1 MPTRGHPFSWQIKKP
16 RYGSRGL
23 AVKNHC
29 VAALGEFVGT
39 TLFLLFALSAANIA
53 HLPSTS
59 VTGITAAGQAGSTA
73 QTSNTSNLLY
83 IAFGFGISLTVTAW
97 VFFRVSGGLFN
108 PAITLGM
115 LLVGALSPLRAAI
128 LAFVQLLGGIVGTAI
143 LDALTPG
150 TLNVRT
156 TLAPDMN
163 ISRGLFLE
171 AAMTALLMLAI
182 LLLAAE
188 KSRVT
193 YQAPLPIGLALFISQ
208 LASVYWTGG
217 SLNVTHESQ
226 PARTF
231 GPDVVLHTFE
241 NYTWIYFLG
250 PALGATVAA
259 LFYRLIKFL
268 EYETVLAK
276 DVDGAEAR
284 HPKDRDIRVETGTE
298 RVEPKGGVP
307 VEATGFGQG
316 MLRSQDAYLEN
327 RPGPLAD
334 PSDLF
339 KKMDH
344 LQGMMTSILVHLEGE
359 NGVHELDRRLSGDTV
374 AFRPTFNSITE
385 KAEAT
390 RST

>member
-1 MPTRGHPFSWQIKKP
+1 VPQ
-16 RYGSRGL
+16 
-23 AVKNHC
+23 
-29 VAALGEFVGT
+29 FVGT

-73 QTSNTSNLLY
+73 QILNTSNH

-128 LAFVQLLGGIVGTAI
+128 LAFVQLLGGIVGTAL

-156 TLAPDMN
+156 TLAPGMSV
-163 ISRGLFLE
+163 SRGLFLE
-171 AAMTALLMLAI
+171 ATMTALLMLAI

-208 LASVYWTGG
+208 LASGAFL
-217 SLNVTHESQ
+217 SLG

-250 PALGATVAA
+250 PALGATIAA

-268 EYETVLAK
+268 EYETVL
-276 DVDGAEAR
+276 
-284 HPKDRDIRVETGTE
+284 
-298 RVEPKGGVP
+298 
-307 VEATGFGQG
+307 
-316 MLRSQDAYLEN
+316 
-327 RPGPLAD
+327 
-334 PSDLF
+334 
-339 KKMDH
+339 
-344 LQGMMTSILVHLEGE
+344 
-359 NGVHELDRRLSGDTV
+359 
-374 AFRPTFNSITE
+374 
-385 KAEAT
+385 
-390 RST
+390 